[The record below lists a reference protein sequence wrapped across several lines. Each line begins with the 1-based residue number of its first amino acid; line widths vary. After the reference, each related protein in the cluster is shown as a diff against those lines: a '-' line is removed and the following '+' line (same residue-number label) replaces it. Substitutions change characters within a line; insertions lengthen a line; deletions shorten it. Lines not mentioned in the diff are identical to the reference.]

1 MISKLAVIES
11 AHTMQPLQ
19 ATHLFTFGLPASPIS
34 LSLEGLVLQYLKQ
47 ASQSVQRVEE
57 VSPLSSGPTCSSS
70 PDDATA
76 LLTEMGDYLTRTA
89 MIWAY
94 LIENLIKGPHIDHV
108 TLQILENSRAKTNV
122 ADLTEATSLDITLGR
137 LRKMRDMAAQH
148 SQDIQ
153 TIWKLGSH
161 RKASLSC
168 LVDPRPSS
176 SLHSEDTSAA
186 ASAASSESNSMP
198 EVFNNTSHAAECHKQ
213 IADAVAL
220 LQDGATVGRPAH
232 APLPSLP
239 LLPPAQSLDLPPIWP
254 TQSSV
259 STSPVASPPPA
270 PQQQQQEQKRQQQE
284 KQQRQ
289 QQQKEQQQKEKQAL
303 LAGTRIFLANE
314 LPGQG
319 AQARATLRKLVPLM
333 PAPRRTMLKK
343 AMPKK
348 TGPRPVRILTP
359 IVAPAPPPPPPP
371 PPPILTPPPP
381 PFRPPPRSAE
391 EIAMAAS
398 ASAALENILE
408 EVEEE
413 DSDEYSDDG
422 LFAGINL
429 KALKQRGKGKYYCP
443 RGHRCDKGGVD
454 KSGNLILFD
463 RNSSFAYVETSV
475 CQHRG
480 KPNRLSPVVLL
491 HPNPKP
497 WEMWKTDALGQV
509 SYAPASM
516 FANLSCRQHC
526 NKHRK
531 PWRCDV
537 PGCPNPPKKRRFARR
552 DGLERHKA
560 TVKHYFMAMNANKP

>member
-1 MISKLAVIES
+1 MIPTLAVIEPT
-11 AHTMQPLQ
+11 HTMQPLQ
-19 ATHLFTFGLPASPIS
+19 ATHLFTFGLPMSPIS
-34 LSLEGLVLQYLKQ
+34 LSLESLVLQYLKQ
-47 ASQSVQRVEE
+47 ASQSVQQAEE
-57 VSPLSSGPTCSSS
+57 VSPLSAGPACSSS
-70 PDDATA
+70 PDDAAA
-76 LLTEMGDYLTRTA
+76 LLTEMGDYLTRTT

-168 LVDPRPSS
+168 LVDPQPSS
-176 SLHSEDTSAA
+176 SLHSEDRSAA
-186 ASAASSESNSMP
+186 ASATPSESYSMP
-198 EVFNNTSHAAECHKQ
+198 EAFNNTSHAVEHHKQ

-220 LQDGATVGRPAH
+220 LQDGATTVGRPAH

-239 LLPPAQSLDLPPIWP
+239 LLPPALSLDLPPIRP
-254 TQSSV
+254 AQSSV
-259 STSPVASPPPA
+259 STSPIAS
-270 PQQQQQEQKRQQQE
+270 PQQQQLQE
-284 KQQRQ
+284 KQLKQ
-289 QQQKEQQQKEKQAL
+289 QLQKEEQLRQKQAI
-303 LAGTRIFLANE
+303 LASTRIFLAKE
-314 LPGQG
+314 MTGRG
-319 AQARATLRKLVPLM
+319 AQARSALRKLVPLM
-333 PAPRRTMLKK
+333 PAPRRPMVKRT
-343 AMPKK
+343 MPKK

-371 PPPILTPPPP
+371 PPPVLTPPPP

-463 RNSSFAYVETSV
+463 RNSSFA
-475 CQHRG
+475 
-480 KPNRLSPVVLL
+480 
-491 HPNPKP
+491 
-497 WEMWKTDALGQV
+497 
-509 SYAPASM
+509 
-516 FANLSCRQHC
+516 QHC

-560 TVKHYFMAMNANKP
+560 TVKHYFMAQV

>member
-1 MISKLAVIES
+1 
-11 AHTMQPLQ
+11 MQSLQ
-19 ATHLFTFGLPASPIS
+19 ATHLFTFGLPTSPIS
-34 LSLEGLVLQYLKQ
+34 LSLESLVLQYLKQ

-70 PDDATA
+70 PDDASA

-168 LVDPRPSS
+168 LVDPQPSS

-186 ASAASSESNSMP
+186 ASAASSESNSIP

-220 LQDGATVGRPAH
+220 LQDGVTVERPAH

-239 LLPPAQSLDLPPIWP
+239 LLPPALSLDLPPIWP

-259 STSPVASPPPA
+259 STSPVTSPPP
-270 PQQQQQEQKRQQQE
+270 PQQQHQE

-333 PAPRRTMLKK
+333 PAPRRAMVKK

-381 PFRPPPRSAE
+381 PCRPPPRSAE

-413 DSDEYSDDG
+413 DSDEYSDDS

-429 KALKQRGKGKYYCP
+429 KALKQRGNIVTNIASPGGAMYLAARILPKSAGLRAVTDW
-443 RGHRCDKGGVD
+443 RGTK
-454 KSGNLILFD
+454 LQ
-463 RNSSFAYVETSV
+463 SSIT
-475 CQHRG
+475 
-480 KPNRLSPVVLL
+480 LWL
-491 HPNPKP
+491 
-497 WEMWKTDALGQV
+497 
-509 SYAPASM
+509 
-516 FANLSCRQHC
+516 
-526 NKHRK
+526 
-531 PWRCDV
+531 
-537 PGCPNPPKKRRFARR
+537 
-552 DGLERHKA
+552 
-560 TVKHYFMAMNANKP
+560 

>member
-1 MISKLAVIES
+1 
-11 AHTMQPLQ
+11 MQSLQ
-19 ATHLFTFGLPASPIS
+19 ATHLFTFGLPTSPIS
-34 LSLEGLVLQYLKQ
+34 LSLESLVLQYLKQ

-70 PDDATA
+70 PDDASA

-137 LRKMRDMAAQH
+137 LRCVYFIVFLLFSIEVSIQSNHILLPTYSKMRDMAAQH

-168 LVDPRPSS
+168 LVDPQPSS

-186 ASAASSESNSMP
+186 ASAASSESNSIP

-220 LQDGATVGRPAH
+220 LQDGVTVERPAH

-239 LLPPAQSLDLPPIWP
+239 LLPPALSLDLPPIWP

-259 STSPVASPPPA
+259 STSPVTSPPP
-270 PQQQQQEQKRQQQE
+270 PQQQHQE

-333 PAPRRTMLKK
+333 PAPRRAMVKK

-381 PFRPPPRSAE
+381 PCRPPPRSAE

-413 DSDEYSDDG
+413 DSDEYSDDS

-480 KPNRLSPVVLL
+480 KPNRLSPVVFL
-491 HPNPKP
+491 HPNPQP
-497 WEMWKTDALGQV
+497 WEMWKTDALGRV
-509 SYAPASM
+509 PYAPASM

-560 TVKHYFMAMNANKP
+560 TVKHYFMA